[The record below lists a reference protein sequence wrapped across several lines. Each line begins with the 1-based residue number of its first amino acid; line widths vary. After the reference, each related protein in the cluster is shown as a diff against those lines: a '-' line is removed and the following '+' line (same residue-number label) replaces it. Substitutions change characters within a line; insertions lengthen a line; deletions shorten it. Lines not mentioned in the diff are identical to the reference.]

1 MGLRVAVTG
10 AAGSIG
16 SKLVER
22 LAASQ
27 AVDTVVAFDAR
38 PITLEH
44 PRLAVFRQDIRH
56 SMAGALREHGVDAV
70 AHLAYRLRTG
80 HDVESAR
87 SVNVDGTAQVL
98 RGCRAAGV
106 RRLLYLSSTTVYGP
120 HAGDPQPYTEA
131 SPVRPVRGVHYAEQ
145 KALTERML
153 KAFAAENPDTSVTVL
168 RCCPV
173 VGPRSDNFAT
183 QALRRL
189 MLVRVRG
196 ADPQMQF
203 IHEDDLQDALERCL
217 LRPVPGVFNVAGE
230 GTLAF
235 SEMVRIAGSRSVA
248 LPEPLLRVLTQV
260 SWALRLQSYGSASGL
275 AIVRWPWVATGAKL
289 ARQTG
294 FRPRYTS
301 REALKQSLLGR
312 GRAGREA

>member
-1 MGLRVAVTG
+1 M
-10 AAGSIG
+10 
-16 SKLVER
+16 ER
-22 LAASQ
+22 LAASA
-27 AVDTVVAFDAR
+27 AVEAIVAFDAR
-38 PITLEH
+38 PIALEH
-44 PRLAVFRQDIRH
+44 PKLAVFRQDIRH
-56 SMAGALREHGVDAV
+56 PVADTLREHGIRAV

-80 HDVESAR
+80 HDAESAR

-106 RRLLYLSSTTVYGP
+106 RQLLYLSSTTVYGP
-120 HAGDPQPYTEA
+120 HPGDPHPYTEE

-145 KALTERML
+145 KAAAERMIE
-153 KAFAAENPDTSVTVL
+153 AFAADNPDTSVTVL

-183 QALRRL
+183 RALRRL

-203 IHEDDLQDALERCL
+203 IHEDDLQDALEVCL
-217 LRPVPGVFNVAGE
+217 RQPVPGVFNVAGE

-235 SEMVRIAGSRSVA
+235 SEMVRLAGSRSVA
-248 LPEPLLRVLTQV
+248 LPAWLLRVLTQV
-260 SWALRLQSYGSASGL
+260 SWALRLQDYGPASGL
-275 AIVRWPWVATGAKL
+275 AMVRWPWVATGAKL
-289 ARQTG
+289 IRQTR

-301 REALKQSLLGR
+301 REALKRSLLVR
-312 GRAGREA
+312 GR